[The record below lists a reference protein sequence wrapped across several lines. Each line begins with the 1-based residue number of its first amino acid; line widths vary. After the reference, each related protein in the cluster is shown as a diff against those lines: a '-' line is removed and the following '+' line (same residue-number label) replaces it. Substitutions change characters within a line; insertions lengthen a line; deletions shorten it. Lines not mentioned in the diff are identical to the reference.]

1 MGGLRGEAS
10 VSEAGGWLPLRF
22 CALAPFPLCRS
33 RVSKD
38 AAEEGGTLS
47 EANCAPAAAADGA
60 REAASAAKASG
71 AVFFAYFLWPPK
83 ESTWGPGGKAPHSL
97 LSNYYSAG

>member
-1 MGGLRGEAS
+1 MGEKERTLFGEVAVRLS
-10 VSEAGGWLPLRF
+10 
-22 CALAPFPLCRS
+22 PLCRS

-83 ESTWGPGGKAPHSL
+83 ESTWGPGGKAPQSL
-97 LSNYYSAG
+97 RTNYYWYYSAG